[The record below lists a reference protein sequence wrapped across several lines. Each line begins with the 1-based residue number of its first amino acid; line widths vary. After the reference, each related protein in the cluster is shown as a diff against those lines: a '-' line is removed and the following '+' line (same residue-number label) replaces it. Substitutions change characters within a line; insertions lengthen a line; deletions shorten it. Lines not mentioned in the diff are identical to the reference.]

1 MTDSPIAGSNSSV
14 RWWQGLALVLLATL
28 ALSLQNVLARI
39 AQSPK
44 SLAVFGDLL
53 QLGGYVDPSANK
65 LQVSLLVLLL
75 RISFVIPILWLF
87 LPLIKS
93 GAWQEARHIVT
104 GPEQKLKWK
113 ILWAGFFLFLS
124 QTSIYFSISNV
135 GPATAV
141 TIFFIYPTVTTLLAW
156 RIFGDRPTWQKWAA
170 IVLIYI
176 GCTWLAFSAPNATF
190 NANFWGIV
198 SAVLSGIVFAME
210 GIIAQSCFSRV
221 NPATFTGLIFTVEW
235 LLLLIVHLLISATAT
250 TPIPINSGLILM
262 GALLSLATLSGYL
275 FNNFGIQAI
284 GAASTAVIGSSG
296 PAVTAILSLAIL
308 GDLLT
313 GGQWAAILLVTLGVL
328 LMNLARLQSP
338 HEKQS

>member
-1 MTDSPIAGSNSSV
+1 MIEAPVASPKSSV
-14 RWWQGLALVLLATL
+14 RWWQGFGLVLLATL

-39 AQSPK
+39 AQSSK
-44 SLAVFGDLL
+44 SLDILGGLL
-53 QLGGYVDPSANK
+53 QLGGYVEPTADK

-75 RISFVIPILWLF
+75 RISFVIPILWLL
-87 LPLIKS
+87 LPVIKS
-93 GAWQEARHIVT
+93 GAWQEARQVVT
-104 GPEQKLKWK
+104 GSDQKLKWK
-113 ILWAGFFLFLS
+113 ILLAGFFLFLS

-156 RIFGDRPTWQKWAA
+156 KIFGDRPTWQKWAA

-190 NANFWGIV
+190 NANFWGIT

-210 GIIAQSCFSRV
+210 GIIAQSCFKKV
-221 NPATFTGLIFTVEW
+221 NPATFTGLIFAVEW
-235 LLLLIVHLLISATAT
+235 LFLLVVHLLLSATSDNS
-250 TPIPINSGLILM
+250 IPINGGLMLM

-275 FNNFGIQAI
+275 FNNFGIRAI

-296 PAVTAILSLAIL
+296 PAVTSVLSLLIL

-313 GGQWAAILLVTLGVL
+313 GGQWSAILLVTFGVL
-328 LMNLARLQSP
+328 LMNLARLQVQP
-338 HEKQS
+338 AED